1 MNSQFPGEIKNTLL
15 YDLLDCYKKSKE
27 KKLLQEV
34 TRLPSQYLPEDGEI
48 AVFCAGYNTL
58 IF

>member
-27 KKLLQEV
+27 KKKNFYKKSQDSPLNIYRKMEK
-34 TRLPSQYLPEDGEI
+34 LPYFVL
-48 AVFCAGYNTL
+48 ATTH
-58 IF
+58 